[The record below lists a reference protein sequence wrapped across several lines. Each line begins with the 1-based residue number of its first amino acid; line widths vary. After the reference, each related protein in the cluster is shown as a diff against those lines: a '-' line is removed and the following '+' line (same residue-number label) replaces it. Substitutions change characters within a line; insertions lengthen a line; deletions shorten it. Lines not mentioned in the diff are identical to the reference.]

1 VAAEE
6 TTEDDRSEPVAAP
19 KSEDVAQL
27 KDEVAA
33 LKAQSCRNCE
43 ENQAPDDKEAVARR
57 LAAAEAA
64 ARSAAETEARQK
76 AEEEARKKAE
86 RGSAP
91 ATEIEA
97 KQRAEDSAAPAT
109 IGMKLPIMGAGEP
122 APEAPAPGMPQEA
135 CSHGQG
141 RD

>member
-1 VAAEE
+1 M
-6 TTEDDRSEPVAAP
+6 TAP

-27 KDEVAA
+27 KGEVAA
-33 LKAQSCRNCE
+33 LKAQLQELRGK
-43 ENQAPDDKEAVARR
+43 QGPDDKEAVARR
-57 LAAAEAA
+57 LEAAEAA

-97 KQRAEDSAAPAT
+97 KQKAEGSAAPAT

-122 APEAPAPGMPQEA
+122 APEAPAPTETPSRATTLKKRLSRLPAMPVM
-135 CSHGQG
+135 
-141 RD
+141 R